1 MSLYD
6 INGNEITVASDLVVN
21 VKTYGAKGNGVA
33 DDSSAI
39 QSAIDS
45 IKTTGGTIFFPYG
58 TYMVG
63 SILYFYAN
71 QKLVGENAV
80 LKRSG
85 TINAVMTSAGDTS
98 ITAYNGVHDCVF
110 DGLTFDGNGTSQVT
124 LLSFCHANRMTV
136 RNCFFKNSASWH
148 HFEANSSKFVL
159 IENCSFDASTK
170 SASSG
175 ETIQI
180 DGFGASGNFPWE
192 TGAVD
197 GTDCK
202 YVTIRD
208 CNFYGQ
214 TSSADIGNHGGGGSY
229 IEITGCRFDGNTSER
244 GAIGFTGVARY
255 VNIHDNEFVGCTYG
269 VINSDRPALTVA
281 HDNIITGATTPFVTS
296 GIVAYNNFIDGSL
309 ET

>member
-1 MSLYD
+1 MGVYD
-6 INGNEITVASDLVVN
+6 KDGNPLSVSALVVS
-21 VKTYGAKGNGVA
+21 VKDFGAKGDGA
-33 DDSSAI
+33 TDDATAI
-39 QSAIDS
+39 QSALDS
-45 IKTTGGTIFFPYG
+45 LSTKGGIIFFPAG
-58 TYMVG
+58 TYIIG

-71 QKLVGENAV
+71 QKLVGDNAV
-80 LKRSG
+80 LKKSG
-85 TINAVMTSAGDTS
+85 SITAIITSAGDTT
-98 ITAYNGVHDCVF
+98 ITGYNGVHDCTF
-110 DGLTFDGNGTSQVT
+110 DGLTFDGNDTQVT
-124 LLSFCHANRMTV
+124 PLSFCHAQRMTI
-136 RNCFFKNSASWH
+136 RNCIFKKSISWH
-148 HFEANSSKFVL
+148 HLEINSTKYAIV
-159 IENCSFDASTK
+159 ENCSFDASTK

-244 GAIGFTGVARY
+244 GAIGFTGVGRY

-269 VINSDRPALTVA
+269 VVNTDRPALTVV
-281 HDNIITGATTPFVTS
+281 HDNIFTGGTTPIVTS
-296 GIVAYNNFIDGSL
+296 GIVAYNNFIDGTLSA
-309 ET
+309 